1 MASTFRALEASET
14 EGKFSLKI
22 VEKNV
27 ADLPEG
33 DLLIKVDFS
42 SLNYKDAMSAS
53 GMPGVTR
60 NYPHTPGIDAVGKI
74 TESRVADFKEGDE
87 VIVTGYDLGMNTSGG
102 FGEYIRVPSN
112 WAVHLPKGLTAK
124 QSMSLGTAGL
134 TAGLSI
140 HALDSFREYTGL
152 KNTKSVVSGATGGV
166 GSISVM
172 LLSKLGSEVTAVTG
186 KNDQSDFLHTIGASS
201 ILSREELAET
211 ARKPIGKSLWD
222 VGVDVASGEILSLLL
237 TSLSPGGA
245 IACSGLV
252 GGPSFESSI
261 FPFIL
266 RGNALIGIDS
276 VEIPLKNK
284 DHIWEH
290 FAHDWVLEG
299 LDKLTKEVSLD
310 NLEVEIESILSGNQ
324 VGRVLVK
331 I

>member
-1 MASTFRALEASET
+1 MTSTFKALEVSE
-14 EGKFSLKI
+14 KFSLSI
-22 VEKNV
+22 VEKDL

>member
-1 MASTFRALEASET
+1 MTSTFRALEASET

-22 VEKNV
+22 VEKNI

-60 NYPHTPGIDAVGKI
+60 NYPHTPGIDAAGKVA
-74 TESRVADFKEGDE
+74 ESRVPDFKEGDE

-186 KNDQSDFLHTIGASS
+186 KNDQSDFLHTIGASN

-245 IACSGLV
+245 VACSGLV

-276 VEIPLKNK
+276 VEIPLKDK
-284 DHIWEH
+284 EHIWEH
-290 FAHDWVLEG
+290 FAHDWALEG
-299 LDKLTKEVSLD
+299 LDKITKEVSLD

>member
-1 MASTFRALEASET
+1 MTSNFRALEVSES
-14 EGKFSLKI
+14 EGKFGLSI
-22 VEKNV
+22 VEKKV
-27 ADLPEG
+27 DDLPEG
-33 DLLIKVDFS
+33 DLLVKVSYS
-42 SLNYKDAMSAS
+42 SLNYKDAMSAT

-60 NYPHTPGIDAVGKI
+60 NYPHIPGIDAVG
-74 TESRVADFKEGDE
+74 TVVNSEVSDFKEGDN

-102 FGEYIRVPSN
+102 FGEYIRVPAT
-112 WAVHLPKGLTAK
+112 WAIHLPKGLSEK

-134 TAGLSI
+134 TAGLSV
-140 HALDSFREYTGL
+140 HALDSFRKWGGFKE
-152 KNTKSVVSGATGGV
+152 TKSIVTGSTGGV
-166 GSISVM
+166 GSVSVM

-186 KNDQSDFLHTIGASS
+186 KDDQTDFLSSLGASN
-201 ILSREELAET
+201 ILSREELTEI

-222 VGVDVASGEILSLLL
+222 VGIDVVSGEALSLLL

-245 IACSGLV
+245 VACSGLV

-276 VEIPLKNK
+276 VEIALETKE
-284 DHIWEH
+284 HIWEH
-290 FAHDWVLEG
+290 FSGDWSLDGLEAI
-299 LDKLTKEVSLD
+299 TKEVSLD
-310 NLEVEIESILSGNQ
+310 NLEAEITSILNGNQ

>member
-1 MASTFRALEASET
+1 MTSTFRALEASET

-261 FPFIL
+261 YPFIL

-299 LDKLTKEVSLD
+299 LDKITKEVSLD

>member
-1 MASTFRALEASET
+1 MTSTFRALEVSEI
-14 EGKFSLKI
+14 EGKFRLAI
-22 VEKNV
+22 VEKDV
-27 ADLPEG
+27 TDLPEG

-60 NYPHTPGIDAVGKI
+60 NYPHTPGIDAAGKI
-74 TESRVADFKEGDE
+74 AESRVPDFKEGDE
-87 VIVTGYDLGMNTSGG
+87 VIVTGYDLGMNTPGG
-102 FGEYIRVPSN
+102 FAEYIRVPSN
-112 WAVHLPKGLTAK
+112 WAVHLPKGLTTK

-140 HALDSFREYTGL
+140 HALDSFREYSGL

-186 KNDQSDFLHTIGASS
+186 KNDQSDFLHSIGATN
-201 ILSREELAET
+201 ILSREELAKA

-245 IACSGLV
+245 VACSGLV

-276 VEIPLKNK
+276 VEIPLKDK
-284 DHIWEH
+284 EHIWEH

-299 LDKLTKEVSLD
+299 LDKSTKEVSLD
-310 NLEVEIESILSGNQ
+310 NLEVEIKSILTGNQ

>member
-1 MASTFRALEASET
+1 MASTFKALEVSE
-14 EGKFSLKI
+14 KFSLSI
-22 VEKNV
+22 VEKDL

-53 GMPGVTR
+53 GMPGVTQ
-60 NYPHTPGIDAVGKI
+60 NYPHTPGIDAAGKVA
-74 TESRVADFKEGDE
+74 ESRVPDFKEGDE

-152 KNTKSVVSGATGGV
+152 KDTKSVVSGATGGV

-186 KNDQSDFLHTIGASS
+186 KNDQSDFLHTIGASN
-201 ILSREELAET
+201 ILSREELAKT

-245 IACSGLV
+245 VACSGLV

-276 VEIPLKNK
+276 VEIPLKDK

-299 LDKLTKEVSLD
+299 LDKITKEVSLD
-310 NLEVEIESILSGNQ
+310 NLEVEIKRILSGNQ

>member
-1 MASTFRALEASET
+1 MTSTFKALEVSE
-14 EGKFSLKI
+14 KFSLSI
-22 VEKNV
+22 VEKDL

-60 NYPHTPGIDAVGKI
+60 NYPHTPGIDAAGKVA
-74 TESRVADFKEGDE
+74 ESRVPDFKEGDE

-152 KNTKSVVSGATGGV
+152 KDTKSVVSGATGGV

-186 KNDQSDFLHTIGASS
+186 KNDQSDFLHTIGASN
-201 ILSREELAET
+201 ILSREELAKT

-245 IACSGLV
+245 VACSGLV

-276 VEIPLKNK
+276 VEIPLKDK

-290 FAHDWVLEG
+290 FAHDWALEG
-299 LDKLTKEVSLD
+299 LDKITKEVSLD
-310 NLEVEIESILSGNQ
+310 NLEVQIESILSGNQ

>member
-1 MASTFRALEASET
+1 MASTFKALEVSE
-14 EGKFSLKI
+14 KFSLSI
-22 VEKNV
+22 VEKDL

-60 NYPHTPGIDAVGKI
+60 NYPHTPGIDAAGKVA
-74 TESRVADFKEGDE
+74 ESRVPDFKEGDE

-152 KNTKSVVSGATGGV
+152 KDTKSVVSGATGGV

-186 KNDQSDFLHTIGASS
+186 KNDQSDFLHTIGASN
-201 ILSREELAET
+201 ILSREELAKT

-245 IACSGLV
+245 VACSGLV

-276 VEIPLKNK
+276 VEIPLKDK
-284 DHIWEH
+284 DHIWGH

-299 LDKLTKEVSLD
+299 LDKITKEVSLD
-310 NLEVEIESILSGNQ
+310 NLEVEIKRILSGNQ

>member
-1 MASTFRALEASET
+1 MASTFKALEVSE
-14 EGKFSLKI
+14 KFSLSI
-22 VEKNV
+22 VEKDL

-60 NYPHTPGIDAVGKI
+60 NYPHTPGIDAAGKVA
-74 TESRVADFKEGDE
+74 ESRVPDFKEGDE

-102 FGEYIRVPSN
+102 FGEYIKVPSN

-152 KNTKSVVSGATGGV
+152 KDTKSVVSGATGGV

-186 KNDQSDFLHTIGASS
+186 KNDQSDFLHTIGASN
-201 ILSREELAET
+201 ILSREELAKT

-245 IACSGLV
+245 VACSGLV

-276 VEIPLKNK
+276 VEIPLKDK

-299 LDKLTKEVSLD
+299 LDKITKEVSLD
-310 NLEVEIESILSGNQ
+310 NLEVEIKRILSGNQ

>member
-1 MASTFRALEASET
+1 MTSTFRALEASET

-22 VEKNV
+22 VEKNI

-60 NYPHTPGIDAVGKI
+60 NYPHTPGIDAAGKI
-74 TESRVADFKEGDE
+74 AESRVSDFKEGDE

-102 FGEYIRVPSN
+102 FGEYIKVPPN

-140 HALDSFREYTGL
+140 HALDSFREYAGL

-186 KNDQSDFLHTIGASS
+186 KNDQSDFLHAIGASN

-245 IACSGLV
+245 VACSGLV

-276 VEIPLKNK
+276 VEIPLKDK
-284 DHIWEH
+284 EHIWEH
-290 FAHDWVLEG
+290 FAHDWALEG
-299 LDKLTKEVSLD
+299 LDKITKEVSLD

>member
-1 MASTFRALEASET
+1 MTSTFRALEASET

-22 VEKNV
+22 VEKNI

-60 NYPHTPGIDAVGKI
+60 NYPHTPGIDAAGKI
-74 TESRVADFKEGDE
+74 AESRVSDFKEGDE

-186 KNDQSDFLHTIGASS
+186 KNDQSDFLHSIGATN

-222 VGVDVASGEILSLLL
+222 VGVDVVSGEILSLLL

-245 IACSGLV
+245 VACSGLV

-276 VEIPLKNK
+276 VEIPLKDK

-290 FAHDWVLEG
+290 FAHDWALEG
-299 LDKLTKEVSLD
+299 LDKITKEVSLD

>member
-1 MASTFRALEASET
+1 MTSTFRALEASET

-22 VEKNV
+22 VEKPI

-53 GMPGVTR
+53 GLPGVTR
-60 NYPHTPGIDAVGKI
+60 NYPHTPGIDAAGKI
-74 TESRVADFKEGDE
+74 AESRVSDFKEGDE

-112 WAVHLPKGLTAK
+112 WAVHLPKGLTTK

-134 TAGLSI
+134 TSGLSI

-186 KNDQSDFLHTIGASS
+186 KNDQSDFLHAIGASN

-245 IACSGLV
+245 VACSGLV

-276 VEIPLKNK
+276 VEIPLKDK
-284 DHIWEH
+284 EHIWEH

-299 LDKLTKEVSLD
+299 LDKSTKEVSLD

>member
-1 MASTFRALEASET
+1 MTSTFRALEASET

-60 NYPHTPGIDAVGKI
+60 NYPHTPGIDAAGKI
-74 TESRVADFKEGDE
+74 AESRVSDFKEGDE

-112 WAVHLPKGLTAK
+112 WAVHLPKGLTSK

-186 KNDQSDFLHTIGASS
+186 KNDQSDFLHSIGATN

-222 VGVDVASGEILSLLL
+222 IGVDVASGEVLSLLL

-245 IACSGLV
+245 VACSGLV
-252 GGPSFESSI
+252 GGLSFESSI

-276 VEIPLKNK
+276 VEIPLEDKR
-284 DHIWEH
+284 HAWEH
-290 FAHDWVLEG
+290 FSRDWVLEG
-299 LDKLTKEVSLD
+299 LDKIIKEVSID
-310 NLEVEIESILSGNQ
+310 NLEVEVKSILSGNQ
-324 VGRVLVK
+324 VGRVLIK

>member
-1 MASTFRALEASET
+1 MASTFKALEVSE
-14 EGKFSLKI
+14 KFSLSI
-22 VEKNV
+22 VEKDL

-60 NYPHTPGIDAVGKI
+60 NYPHTPGIDAAGKVA
-74 TESRVADFKEGDE
+74 ESRVPDFKEGDE

-152 KNTKSVVSGATGGV
+152 KDTKSVVSGATGGV

-186 KNDQSDFLHTIGASS
+186 KNDQSDFLHTIGASN
-201 ILSREELAET
+201 ILSREELAKT

-245 IACSGLV
+245 VACSGLV

-276 VEIPLKNK
+276 VEIPLKDK

-290 FAHDWVLEG
+290 FAHDWALEG
-299 LDKLTKEVSLD
+299 LDKITKEVSLD

>member
-1 MASTFRALEASET
+1 MTSTFKALEVSE
-14 EGKFSLKI
+14 KFSLSI
-22 VEKNV
+22 VEKDL

-60 NYPHTPGIDAVGKI
+60 NYPHTPGIDAAGKVA
-74 TESRVADFKEGDE
+74 ESRVRDFKEGDE

-140 HALDSFREYTGL
+140 HALDSFREYTGR
-152 KNTKSVVSGATGGV
+152 KDTKSVVSGATGGV

-186 KNDQSDFLHTIGASS
+186 KNDQSDFLHTIGASN
-201 ILSREELAET
+201 ILSREELAKT

-245 IACSGLV
+245 VACSGLV

-276 VEIPLKNK
+276 VEIPLKDK

-299 LDKLTKEVSLD
+299 LNKITKEVSLD
-310 NLEVEIESILSGNQ
+310 NLEVEIKRILSGNQ

>member
-1 MASTFRALEASET
+1 MTSTFRALEASET

-22 VEKNV
+22 VEKNI

-53 GMPGVTR
+53 GLPGVTR
-60 NYPHTPGIDAVGKI
+60 NYPHTPGIDAAGKI
-74 TESRVADFKEGDE
+74 AESTVPDFKEGDE

-102 FGEYIRVPSN
+102 FGEYIRVPLN

-140 HALDSFREYTGL
+140 HALDSFREYAGL

-186 KNDQSDFLHTIGASS
+186 KNDQSDFLHTIGASN

-245 IACSGLV
+245 VACSGLV

-276 VEIPLKNK
+276 VEIPLKDK
-284 DHIWEH
+284 EHIWEH
-290 FAHDWVLEG
+290 FAHDWALEG
-299 LDKLTKEVSLD
+299 LDKITKEVSLD

>member
-1 MASTFRALEASET
+1 MTSTFRALEASEI

-22 VEKNV
+22 VEKPI

-60 NYPHTPGIDAVGKI
+60 NYPHTPGIDAAGKI
-74 TESRVADFKEGDE
+74 AESRVSDFKEGDE

-112 WAVHLPKGLTAK
+112 WAVHLPKGLTTK

-186 KNDQSDFLHTIGASS
+186 KNDQSDFLHAIGASN
-201 ILSREELAET
+201 ILSREELSET

-245 IACSGLV
+245 VACSGLV

-276 VEIPLKNK
+276 VEIPLKDK
-284 DHIWEH
+284 EHIWEH

-299 LDKLTKEVSLD
+299 LDKSTKEVSLD

>member
-1 MASTFRALEASET
+1 MTSTFRALEASET

-33 DLLIKVDFS
+33 DLLVKVDLS

-172 LLSKLGSEVTAVTG
+172 LLSRLGSEVTAVTG

>member
-1 MASTFRALEASET
+1 MTSTFKALEVSE
-14 EGKFSLKI
+14 KFSLSI
-22 VEKNV
+22 VEKDL

-60 NYPHTPGIDAVGKI
+60 NYPHTPGIDAAGKVA
-74 TESRVADFKEGDE
+74 ESRVPDFKEGDE

-152 KNTKSVVSGATGGV
+152 KDTKSVVSGATGGV

-186 KNDQSDFLHTIGASS
+186 KNDQSDFLHTIGASN
-201 ILSREELAET
+201 ILSREELAKT

-245 IACSGLV
+245 VACSGLA

-276 VEIPLKNK
+276 VEIPLKDK

-299 LDKLTKEVSLD
+299 LDKITKEVSLD
-310 NLEVEIESILSGNQ
+310 NLEVEIKRILSGNQ